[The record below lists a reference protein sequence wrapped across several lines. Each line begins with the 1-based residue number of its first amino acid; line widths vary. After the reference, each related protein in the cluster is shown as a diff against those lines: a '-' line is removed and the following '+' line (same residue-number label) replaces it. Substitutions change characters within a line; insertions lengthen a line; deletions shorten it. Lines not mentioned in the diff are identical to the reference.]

1 MSAVL
6 SGTASPLE
14 HLTDRLRSAE
24 VILEPYPHYL
34 LDDVF
39 PQDFYQALLRHLPE
53 SNVYENLYEV
63 TTLKLDHFRHRDQRD
78 LDQGWTE
85 RLPPEL
91 KDFWERFD
99 EWFLGPD
106 LARAVLSS
114 FAGQLKERFG
124 AEDSWPEVSVESQLI
139 RHRAGYFLGPHSDL
153 YTKLVV
159 LLIYLAPDRSAEHLG
174 TSLYRPKDPEFSC
187 PNSTHYPFEDF
198 VRVKT
203 APYRPNSLL
212 AFFRSDVSFHGL
224 DPLSQQDVATCGRDV
239 IQYTLHHKQARA
251 AQLRARR
258 SAGDKGATT

>member
-1 MSAVL
+1 MIGESSVA
-6 SGTASPLE
+6 ASPLE
-14 HLTDRLRSAE
+14 HVTDRLRAAE
-24 VILEPYPHYL
+24 VVLDPYPHYL
-34 LDDVF
+34 LENVF
-39 PQDFYQALLRHLPE
+39 PADYYQALLRHLPE

-78 LDQGWTE
+78 LDEGWTE
-85 RLPPEL
+85 TLPPEL
-91 KDFWERFD
+91 KDFWDGFD

-106 LARAVLSS
+106 FARAVLHS
-114 FAGQLKERFG
+114 FAEQLRERFG
-124 AEDSWPEVSVESQLI
+124 AEDLWPEVSVESQLI

-159 LLIYLAPDRSAEHLG
+159 LLVYLAPDRNAEHLG
-174 TSLYRPKDPEFSC
+174 TALYRPKDPKFSC

-198 VRVKT
+198 VRIKT

-224 DPLSQQDVATCGRDV
+224 DLLSEQDVTTSGRDL
-239 IQYTLHHKQARA
+239 IQYTLHDKQART

-258 SAGDKGATT
+258 LAADNGATA